1 MNMEFLEKIVRD
13 KLNRKRFIS
22 EFQDF
27 IWNTENAN
35 ENLTELAYQLDF
47 YEPDETERR
56 KEPSYF
62 GDDKLAAEVALA
74 IQQLKEQ
81 NEDEE

>member
-22 EFQDF
+22 EFQES
-27 IWNTENAN
+27 IWNAENAN
-35 ENLTELAYQLDF
+35 EILTELAYQLDF

-62 GDDKLAAEVALA
+62 GDDKLAVEVALA

-81 NEDEE
+81 NEDGE

>member
-1 MNMEFLEKIVRD
+1 M
-13 KLNRKRFIS
+13 
-22 EFQDF
+22 
-27 IWNTENAN
+27 
-35 ENLTELAYQLDF
+35 YQLDF

-62 GDDKLAAEVALA
+62 GDDKLAVEVALA

>member
-1 MNMEFLEKIVRD
+1 MEILEKIVSD
-13 KLNRKRFIS
+13 KLDRKRFIS

-27 IWNTENAN
+27 IWNAENAN

-47 YEPDETERR
+47 YESDVTERR
-56 KEPSYF
+56 KDPSCF
-62 GDDKLAAEVALA
+62 GDDKLAVEVALA

-81 NEDEE
+81 NEDGE

>member
-1 MNMEFLEKIVRD
+1 MEILEKIVRD
-13 KLNRKRFIS
+13 KLDRKRFIS

-81 NEDEE
+81 NEDGK